1 MLPKSK
7 GVITIYSVYTHHVNY
22 YVVLSIFWCSVNPQ
36 DVKSTRS
43 SVKDFHFDAEF
54 EGIDIALADEDHDVL
69 QAAVKGRINFSFIL
83 PIFSSTH
90 HPSTCVHN

>member
-1 MLPKSK
+1 
-7 GVITIYSVYTHHVNY
+7 
-22 YVVLSIFWCSVNPQ
+22 
-36 DVKSTRS
+36 
-43 SVKDFHFDAEF
+43 VKDFHFDAEF